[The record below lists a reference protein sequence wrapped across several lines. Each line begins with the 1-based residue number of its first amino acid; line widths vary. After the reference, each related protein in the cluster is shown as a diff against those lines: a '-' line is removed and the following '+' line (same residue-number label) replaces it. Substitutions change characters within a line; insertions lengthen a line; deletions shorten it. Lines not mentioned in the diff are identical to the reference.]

1 MPATPE
7 EIAAAE
13 AAADAKLAA
22 VHEPIDREREAAGAR
37 FGGSIVHGDQH
48 GVSGGTHYGDIHVG
62 TDRLVTAR
70 PHLHPSAVRKGP
82 S

>member
-1 MPATPE
+1 MPATPG

-22 VHEPIDREREAAGAR
+22 VHEQMEKERADGPT
-37 FGGSIVHGDQH
+37 FSGSIVLGDQY

-62 TDRLVTAR
+62 
-70 PHLHPSAVRKGP
+70 H
-82 S
+82 